1 MLLVES
7 TPGVGEVFGF
17 EYTTVGG
24 FGGRTTKK
32 RLVVVQRVD
41 SDGFFGHDFLAD
53 GPRNFKFNKIKVAK
67 NLTEKAR
74 IYDYGYIEDLIGDVE
89 EFAQKFEAKG
99 AKVYND
105 EENELVYVVNV

>member
-7 TPGVGEVFGF
+7 NPVVGNVYGF

-24 FGGRTTKK
+24 LGGKTTKK

-67 NLTEKAR
+67 NLTDKAR

-89 EFAQKFEAKG
+89 EFAGKFESKG

>member
-7 TPGVGEVFGF
+7 NPVVGNVYGF

-24 FGGRTTKK
+24 LGGKTTKK

-67 NLTEKAR
+67 NLTEKAKVFD
-74 IYDYGYIEDLIGDVE
+74 YDFVATVVGDVE
-89 EFAQKFEAKG
+89 EFVNGFESKG